1 MRGVD
6 YQQSGMFSYISAEPR
21 VPEDHPLQA
30 IRLMADAGLKD
41 FISGSRVVPAFLVER
56 APQLLCQNRRPTPG
70 TSG

>member
-41 FISGSRVVPAFLVER
+41 SRGASMWSRPIAVG
-56 APQLLCQNRRPTPG
+56 RRF
-70 TSG
+70 

>member
-6 YQQSGMFSYISAEPR
+6 YQQSEMFSYISAEPR

-41 FISGSRVVPAFLVER
+41 SRGASMWSRPIAVG
-56 APQLLCQNRRPTPG
+56 RRF
-70 TSG
+70 